1 MKKTNTGQ
9 LRIVAGKWRS
19 RLLQVANAPGLK
31 PTAIRIRETLFNW
44 LSPRIEGARCLDLC
58 AGTGALGLEAL
69 SRGASRVVFVECSD
83 IAFENLKSNINSLK
97 ASGAELRKT
106 DAISFLNNSV
116 IEKFDIIFIDPPFAD
131 GLYDDLFELIAVKG
145 WLSKNARIYIE
156 MSANEKEL
164 DLPKNWQIL
173 KRKKTGNVY
182 YLLVAA
188 SKIENS

>member
-44 LSPRIEGARCLDLC
+44 LSPRIEGACCLDLC

-156 MSANEKEL
+156 MSANKKEL
-164 DLPKNWQIL
+164 DLPKNWHIL
-173 KRKKTGNVY
+173 KRKRTGNVY

>member
-44 LSPRIEGARCLDLC
+44 LSPRIEGALCLDLC

>member
-83 IAFENLKSNINSLK
+83 IAFESLKFNINSLK

-116 IEKFDIIFIDPPFAD
+116 IEKFDIIFIDPPYTD

-164 DLPKNWQIL
+164 DLPKNWHIL
-173 KRKKTGNVY
+173 KRKRTGNVY

-188 SKIENS
+188 SKIENF

>member
-19 RLLQVANAPGLK
+19 RLLQVANVPGLK
-31 PTAIRIRETLFNW
+31 PTSIRIRETLFNW

-69 SRGASRVVFVECSD
+69 SRGASRVVFVECSG

-97 ASGAELRKT
+97 ASGAELKKT

-131 GLYDDLFELIAVKG
+131 GLYGDLFELIAAKG

-156 MSANEKEL
+156 MSANEKEV
-164 DLPKNWQIL
+164 DLPKNWHIL

-182 YLLVAA
+182 YLLAA
-188 SKIENS
+188 TSKIENS

>member
-1 MKKTNTGQ
+1 MKKRNTGQ

-19 RLLQVANAPGLK
+19 RLLQVANVAGLK
-31 PTAIRIRETLFNW
+31 PTSIRIRETLFNW

-69 SRGASRVVFVECSD
+69 SRGASRVVFVECSG

-97 ASGAELRKT
+97 ASGAELKKT

-131 GLYDDLFELIAVKG
+131 GLYGDLFELIAAKG

-156 MSANEKEL
+156 MSANEKEV
-164 DLPKNWQIL
+164 DLPKNWHIL
-173 KRKKTGNVY
+173 KRKKTGNVF
-182 YLLVAA
+182 YLLAA
-188 SKIENS
+188 TSKIENS